1 MSKEKKTK
9 RRAFTEADF
18 TQIRLLLDAGL
29 TDKQV
34 MLATGRSHFIVSNIH
49 GAKAKGYSDGMQT
62 FADYRKFLAA
72 HSAKYFNT
80 PKVEEVKQEE
90 KSPEPQPQEDNSK
103 AKTVVELLKSIDK
116 HLEDLVK
123 LKRSAIEYA
132 KAHKRGP
139 FFRKFLS

>member
-9 RRAFTEADF
+9 RKAFLEADF

-29 TDKQV
+29 SDKQV
-34 MLATGRSHFIVSNIH
+34 MLATGRSHFVVSNIH
-49 GAKAKGYSDGMQT
+49 GTKAKGYSDGMQT

-80 PKVEEVKQEE
+80 QKVNEDKQEE
-90 KSPEPQPQEDNSK
+90 QTPSTPPQEDNSK

-116 HLEDLVK
+116 HLEDLVE

-132 KAHKRGP
+132 KTHKRGP
-139 FFRKFLS
+139 FFHKFLS